1 MEFQGISDI
10 KQGFSNLEQFNLDV
24 SNRDLSKDLGK
35 EKTESLK
42 QLIKELK
49 ELIESREDLSDEIF
63 HEAEKIKTEINNFLL
78 ENQSSKFSDVD
89 PRDEIREKGDLRHK
103 KIEISE
109 LQLNEKIN
117 CWRDV
122 AMLKKELRIYEK
134 ELSERESRQNTLN
147 KLMEEDVKG
156 GFE

>member
-147 KLMEEDVKG
+147 KLMDNEE
-156 GFE
+156 